1 MDTRIT
7 AFLMALLMLAPI
19 VLPFAT
25 LAFFTVL
32 HKREQWIW
40 RREYFDD
47 KLLGGYS
54 TPVDFSDKVPTAR
67 VVK

>member
-1 MDTRIT
+1 MDTRT
-7 AFLMALLMLAPI
+7 FTALLMLAPI
-19 VLPFAT
+19 VLPFVT

-40 RREYFDD
+40 RREYLDNE
-47 KLLGGYS
+47 LLGGYM
-54 TPVDFSDKVPTAR
+54 TPVDFSDKIPCAT